1 MQNLFNYKDRIFEI
15 KRKVESKDPDLF
27 SHTSIP
33 NRIIDENTITI
44 VMTASN
50 RSRQTYFTLKRIH
63 DSNYKNIQIIIVDDS
78 DIDPIDIAVLKE
90 RNYPFYIDLI
100 KIKRENKNW
109 HNPLVNYNI
118 GFQYIK
124 GTKLIIQNAEFCHIG
139 DVLSFVNENVLDNN
153 YYVFDVKASLNYET
167 NEIIMNSDLN
177 TIDIYNRDIY
187 YMWYQN
193 IERNYKLHFLTC
205 LTTETFKKIQ
215 DFSYDYTMGSCYD
228 DDDFL
233 LKVISQRINICNIFH
248 NEYNI
253 GGIHLFHGI
262 STDYGGWDRNIES
275 NEYLFKMKKNKY
287 EILDKY
293 IDITENKEKFEQ
305 KYVIVSTIT

>member
-15 KRKVESKDPDLF
+15 KRKVENKDPDVF
-27 SHTSIP
+27 SHTSIA
-33 NRIIDENTITI
+33 NNIMDENTITI

-50 RSRQTYFTLKRIH
+50 RSKQTYFTLKRIH
-63 DSNYKNIQIIIVDDS
+63 DSNYKNLQIIIVDDS
-78 DIDPIDIAVLKE
+78 DKDPIDIHWLKE
-90 RNYPFYIDLI
+90 QNYPFYIDLI

-118 GFQYIK
+118 GFAYIK
-124 GTKLIIQNAEFCHIG
+124 GAKIIIQNAEVCHIG
-139 DVLSFVNENVLDNN
+139 DVLSFVNENVLDNH

-177 TIDIYNRDIY
+177 TIDIYDHDIY
-187 YMWYQN
+187 YMWYQHIDN
-193 IERNYKLHFLTC
+193 NRNLHFLTC

-215 DFSYDYTMGSCYD
+215 GFSYDCTMGSWCD

-233 LKVISQRINICNIFH
+233 LKIISQKINICNIFH
-248 NEYNI
+248 NEHNI

-262 STDYGGWDRNIES
+262 STETWDRNTENNDI
-275 NEYLFKMKKNKY
+275 LFKQKKSKY
-287 EILDKY
+287 ELLDTY
-293 IDITENKEKFEQ
+293 IDITDNIEEFEQ
-305 KYVIVSTIT
+305 KYALVSSNIG